1 MSYVLRGDRLRGLGF
16 NYFDL
21 LAQADI
27 QQCSPLDAGCVADNE
42 AKATA
47 AQNLWTTQYMTHA
60 ETADMPVPNIDFSV
74 NTAGLLDSDNRPA
87 VGPAGTGYT
96 TVYVNGQ
103 AISDT
108 SLRQA
113 ADTQLA
119 NTIAAEIKGGA
130 PQNAATAELLRAGGV
145 TIPTV
150 PKPAT
155 SSTTGA
161 TAPGS
166 PQILGMQLEGSPAFT
181 VPGTSIEVPA
191 LPWWALLAG
200 AGAVAWFAFG
210 RGK

>member
-1 MSYVLRGDRLRGLGF
+1 LRGLGF

-27 QQCSPLDAGCVADNE
+27 QSCSPLDEACVANNE

-74 NTAGLLDSDNRPA
+74 NTSGLLASDDRPA
-87 VGPAGTGYT
+87 GSLPAGTGYT

-103 AISDT
+103 PISDVT
-108 SLRQA
+108 LRQA

-145 TIPTV
+145 TVPA

-155 SSTTGA
+155 TSTGA
-161 TAPGS
+161 TAPGA
-166 PQILGMQLEGSPAFT
+166 PQILGMQVEGSPAFT
-181 VPGTSIEVPA
+181 LPGGVEVPA
-191 LPWWALLAG
+191 LPWWALVAG
-200 AGAVAWFAFG
+200 AAGLAWFAFG

>member
-1 MSYVLRGDRLRGLGF
+1 MSYHLRPALPGLGF

-42 AKATA
+42 AKAAA

-60 ETADMPVPNIDFSV
+60 ETANMPVPNIDFSV

-96 TVYVNGQ
+96 TVTVNGQ
-103 AISDT
+103 QYTDT
-108 SLRQA
+108 ALRQA

-145 TIPTV
+145 TIAP
-150 PKPAT
+150 PKTA
-155 SSTTGA
+155 
-161 TAPGS
+161 APGAS
-166 PQILGMQLEGSPAFT
+166 APGAPQILGMQVEGSPAFT
-181 VPGTSIEVPA
+181 LPGGVEVPA
-191 LPWWALLAG
+191 LPWWALAVGAAG
-200 AGAVAWFAFG
+200 LAWFAFG

>member
-1 MSYVLRGDRLRGLGF
+1 MSYVLRPDRLRGLGF
-16 NYFDL
+16 NYYDL

-47 AQNLWTTQYMTHA
+47 AQNLWTTQYMTHP
-60 ETADMPVPNIDFSV
+60 ETASMPVPNIDFSV
-74 NTAGLLDSDNRPA
+74 NTSGLLDSDNRPA

-108 SLRQA
+108 ALRQA
-113 ADTQLA
+113 ADAQLA
-119 NTIAAEIKGGA
+119 NTIVAEIKGGA

-145 TIPTV
+145 TL
-150 PKPAT
+150 PAT
-155 SSTTGA
+155 KAAGTATGA
-161 TAPGS
+161 TAPGA
-166 PQILGMQLEGSPAFT
+166 PQILGMQVEGSPSFT
-181 VPGTSIEVPA
+181 LPGGIEVPA
-191 LPWWALLAG
+191 LPWWALALGAAG
-200 AGAVAWFAFG
+200 VAWFAFG